1 VTPRLHSLRLDLE
14 PLAVAHARRMYEGMR
29 DAEIHRFIPYV
40 PPKSVA
46 ELEATFRR
54 RIAGNVPAARTW
66 HNWTPVVRDTGDPI
80 GNVQITIVGDGT
92 ALLGYFLLRTWWG
105 RGYAR
110 EACATVI
117 EWVGGNHAL
126 SRIVAQIDPRNTRSC
141 ALVTALGFALVG
153 VHKNGAL
160 LKGELCDE
168 ARYELPVAAR

>member
-1 VTPRLHSLRLDLE
+1 VTPPLHSARLDLE

-29 DAEIHRFIPYV
+29 DPEIHRFIPYV
-40 PPKSVA
+40 PPKSIT

-54 RIAGNVPAARTW
+54 RIAGNVPAPRMW
-66 HNWTPVVRDTGDPI
+66 YNWTPVVRAGGDPI

-92 ALLGYFLLRTWWG
+92 ALLGYFLLRKWWG

-110 EACATVI
+110 EACAAVI
-117 EWVGGNHAL
+117 EWVSDGHAI

-141 ALVTALGFALVG
+141 ALVMALGFALAG

-168 ARYELPVAAR
+168 ARYELPLSSG